1 MNNYDADELHETY
14 EAGGHTANPVILKA
28 INSHV
33 TKGAPVDG
41 FTTALL
47 RNNFSDVLVSA
58 DPEDRVN
65 LFAYAS
71 YLHWCVPG
79 NCWGSFEKVEAW
91 REKKAAE
98 VEA

>member
-1 MNNYDADELHETY
+1 LVRETEKMNNYDADELHETY

-58 DPEDRVN
+58 ETE
-65 LFAYAS
+65 AYTI
-71 YLHWCVPG
+71 
-79 NCWGSFEKVEAW
+79 
-91 REKKAAE
+91 KAHTKEIVDWKCPDDLSLLKPDAE